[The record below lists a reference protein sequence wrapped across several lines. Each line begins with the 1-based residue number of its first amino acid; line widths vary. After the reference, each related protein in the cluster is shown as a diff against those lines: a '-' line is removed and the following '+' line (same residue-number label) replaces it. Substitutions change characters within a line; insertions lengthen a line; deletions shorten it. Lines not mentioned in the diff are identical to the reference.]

1 MQETKVQFLG
11 WEDPLKKEMATHSS
25 ILAWEIPWTEE
36 LVGSS
41 AWGCQRVRHNL
52 ATKQQQQV
60 YMCQPQFPS
69 SSHPA
74 APLMPLCPS
83 VCVSISALQIHL
95 DFLGF
100 SFFLM
105 CIFLKDFIEFVT
117 ILLLFDILIFWPWG
131 IWDLS
136 FPIRDWTHTRYIRRQ
151 SLSHWT
157 AREVPLPRVCLFF
170 VFFLTF

>member
-117 ILLLFDILIFWPWG
+117 ILLLFDILIF
-131 IWDLS
+131 
-136 FPIRDWTHTRYIRRQ
+136 
-151 SLSHWT
+151 
-157 AREVPLPRVCLFF
+157 
-170 VFFLTF
+170 